1 MADRQVN
8 DVLVYR
14 DSAGFYQER
23 PTAAAAASA
32 SDRDTAGNVV
42 PTHLAHSFTYDNSGN
57 LATDTVTD
65 GTSTW
70 VRSYTYTPSGPAT
83 DSGWVKQ

>member
-1 MADRQVN
+1 MTG
-8 DVLVYR
+8 L
-14 DSAGFYQER
+14 
-23 PTAAAAASA
+23 AS
-32 SDRDTAGNVV
+32 SPLITGERDTAGNAV
-42 PTHLAHSFTYDNSGN
+42 PTHLAHSFTYDLSGN